1 MEPDLLRILLV
12 LRMLVKSGHLEW
24 VYVAAVELHHTFR
37 FTADEAHDF
46 IKVFALSDSGNAQ
59 VAREPSASN

>member
-1 MEPDLLRILLV
+1 
-12 LRMLVKSGHLEW
+12 MLVKSGHLEW